1 MNRKLLWAFL
11 AIGIVLFAMP
21 LVISMPGKANAGEK
35 MMQNFEPIM
44 QPTNVATTVDYYDN
58 VFVPLGQVAPAMN
71 DEAVAKFQGYL
82 KGMDGMQDEG
92 QKLMAALAAQTG
104 MTQTQLQAYMAKEY
118 PSMTGL
124 LQNMPQM
131 QEDFGQ
137 FMTMMAANTEI
148 FSRVPAGLAHYK
160 PLVDTM
166 QANVDNYESVSSLPN
181 FNLFTVFFMVPG
193 ALLAI
198 LAGIGLFAGRE
209 RTEPAVTPTPTPS
222 H

>member
-1 MNRKLLWAFL
+1 
-11 AIGIVLFAMP
+11 
-21 LVISMPGKANAGEK
+21 
-35 MMQNFEPIM
+35 
-44 QPTNVATTVDYYDN
+44 
-58 VFVPLGQVAPAMN
+58 
-71 DEAVAKFQGYL
+71 
-82 KGMDGMQDEG
+82 
-92 QKLMAALAAQTG
+92 
-104 MTQTQLQAYMAKEY
+104 
-118 PSMTGL
+118 MTGL

-160 PLVDTM
+160 PLVETM
-166 QANVDNYESVSSLPN
+166 QTNVDNYESVSSLPN

-193 ALLAI
+193 VLLAL

-209 RTEPAVTPTPTPS
+209 RTETLVTPTPTPS